1 MNPHYGKLFIK
12 VLGIMGFASLGLV
25 ITLPS
30 PAQQV
35 VNPSPN
41 IFNEPP
47 YNRSPRSNQTLPIPK
62 PKPQQTET
70 PTVPPT
76 SQTTEKKNLIVLAN
90 DNGSFKTLV
99 KALTAAGLIDTLQGE
114 GPFTIFAP
122 TDAAFAKLPQDALQ
136 DLLKPENKEVLIKVL
151 TYHVV
156 SGKVLS
162 SDLKSGEVKSLQ
174 GDPITVKVNNGVQV
188 NDATVTKADIEGS
201 NGVIHQIDNLI
212 LPPSL

>member
-1 MNPHYGKLFIK
+1 MTPHYGKLFIK
-12 VLGIMGFASLGLV
+12 VLGIMGFASLSLV

-47 YNRSPRSNQTLPIPK
+47 YNRSTRSNQTLPIPK
-62 PKPQQTET
+62 PKPKQTET
-70 PTVPPT
+70 P
-76 SQTTEKKNLIVLAN
+76 TEKKNLIVLAN

-174 GDPITVKVNNGVQV
+174 GDPITVEVNNGVQV

>member
-1 MNPHYGKLFIK
+1 MNPDHGKLFIK
-12 VLGIMGFASLGLV
+12 VLGIMGFASLSLV

-30 PAQQV
+30 SAQQV

-47 YNRSPRSNQTLPIPK
+47 YNRSTRSNQTLPIPK
-62 PKPQQTET
+62 PKPKQTET
-70 PTVPPT
+70 P
-76 SQTTEKKNLIVLAN
+76 TEKKNLIVLAN

-174 GDPITVKVNNGVQV
+174 GDPITVEVNNGVQV

>member
-1 MNPHYGKLFIK
+1 MNPDHGKLFIK
-12 VLGIMGFASLGLV
+12 VLGIMGFASLSLV

-30 PAQQV
+30 SAQQV

-47 YNRSPRSNQTLPIPK
+47 YNRSTRSNQTLPIPK
-62 PKPQQTET
+62 PKPKQTET
-70 PTVPPT
+70 P
-76 SQTTEKKNLIVLAN
+76 TEKKNLIVLAN

-136 DLLKPENKEVLIKVL
+136 DLLNPENKEVLIKVL

-174 GDPITVKVNNGVQV
+174 GDPITVEVNNGVQV

>member
-1 MNPHYGKLFIK
+1 MTPHYGKLFIK
-12 VLGIMGFASLGLV
+12 VLGIMGFASLSLV

-62 PKPQQTET
+62 PKPLQTET
-70 PTVPPT
+70 P
-76 SQTTEKKNLIVLAN
+76 TEKKNLIVLAN

-174 GDPITVKVNNGVQV
+174 GDPITVKVNNDVQV

>member
-1 MNPHYGKLFIK
+1 MTPDDGKLFIK
-12 VLGIMGFASLGLV
+12 VLSIMGFASLSLV

-62 PKPQQTET
+62 SKPQETEVSPT
-70 PTVPPT
+70 P
-76 SQTTEKKNLIVLAN
+76 QTTEKKNLIVLAN
-90 DNGSFKTLV
+90 DNGSFKTLI

-122 TDAAFAKLPQDALQ
+122 TDEAFAKLPQDALQ

-162 SDLKSGEVKSLQ
+162 SDLKSGEVKTLQ
-174 GDPITVKVNNGVQV
+174 GDPMTVKVNNGVQV

-212 LPPSL
+212 LPPSLL

>member
-1 MNPHYGKLFIK
+1 MNPDHGKLFIK
-12 VLGIMGFASLGLV
+12 VLGIMGFASLSLV

-47 YNRSPRSNQTLPIPK
+47 YNRSNRSNQTLPIPK
-62 PKPQQTET
+62 PKPKQTET
-70 PTVPPT
+70 P
-76 SQTTEKKNLIVLAN
+76 TEKKNLIVLAN